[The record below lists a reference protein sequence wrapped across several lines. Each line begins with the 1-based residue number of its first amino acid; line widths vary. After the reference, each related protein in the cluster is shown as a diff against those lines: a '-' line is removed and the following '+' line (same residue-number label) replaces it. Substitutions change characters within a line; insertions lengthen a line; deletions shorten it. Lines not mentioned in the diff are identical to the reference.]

1 MGGRRMP
8 LTPEIRKRLNQAR
21 AITGNWRS
29 LMNYL
34 SPCPKDLTPQALS
47 HWATGILKSAPGE
60 HILFVLDGIEDLIQK
75 QENR

>member
-8 LTPEIRKRLNQAR
+8 LTPEIRQRLNRAR
-21 AITGNWRS
+21 EITGDWKS

-47 HWATGILKSAPGE
+47 HWATGILKSAPGD
-60 HILFVLDGIEDLIQK
+60 HLLFVLDGIEDLIQK